1 MFNDIAYL
9 CAETVTQDEYLNE
22 KKELTPR
29 EVFVQTRSI
38 GTSEF
43 YAAATTDFHPDITLV
58 LADYYDYEGEKV
70 VYYNGK
76 FFDVIR
82 TYKKSNRLEI
92 VLQERIGDDPEP
104 DSPVN
109 LPLLTDEG
117 GQLLDDETGG
127 PLLGQVERQI
137 FEEMEG

>member
-1 MFNDIAYL
+1 MFNEIAYL

-29 EVFVQTRSI
+29 MVFAQPRSI
-38 GTSEF
+38 GTTEF

-58 LADYYDYEGEKV
+58 LADYYDYDGEKV

-82 TYKKSNRLEI
+82 TYQKSNRLEI
-92 VLQERIGDDPEP
+92 VLQERIGGDTAPEGWAQTIAE
-104 DSPVN
+104 
-109 LPLLTDEG
+109 LEG
-117 GQLLDDETGG
+117 QS
-127 PLLGQVERQI
+127 
-137 FEEMEG
+137 